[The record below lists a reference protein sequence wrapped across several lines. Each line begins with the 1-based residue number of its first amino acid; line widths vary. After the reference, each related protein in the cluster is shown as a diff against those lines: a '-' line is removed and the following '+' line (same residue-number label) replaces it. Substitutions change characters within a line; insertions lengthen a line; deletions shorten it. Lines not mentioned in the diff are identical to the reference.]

1 MEQLQM
7 LFAKKMARKILYESL
22 FTVAAFCI
30 IYFVLLQADW
40 ITLLNVE
47 KVSKST
53 EKKLGKLYWE
63 FFKHTEAEIIDNEV
77 VLPIDSLLTQICTS
91 NNIDKS
97 KVKLHVLNVSD
108 INAFA
113 LPDDHL
119 IVFSGLIE
127 TCENESEL
135 AAVLAHEIAH
145 MELKHIM
152 KKLVAEVGISV
163 LLSSSNDR
171 VASAE
176 LTKKIAKMLSS
187 SAYSRNMEKE
197 ADLKG
202 VDYLINAEINPEGM
216 ANFFFMLS
224 YFEPEATKQLAWV
237 SSHAESGERA
247 KYILKYTKT
256 KDVSVKAILA
266 EQTWSTMKEHIS
278 TVK

>member
-1 MEQLQM
+1 
-7 LFAKKMARKILYESL
+7 
-22 FTVAAFCI
+22 
-30 IYFVLLQADW
+30 
-40 ITLLNVE
+40 
-47 KVSKST
+47 
-53 EKKLGKLYWE
+53 
-63 FFKHTEAEIIDNEV
+63 
-77 VLPIDSLLTQICTS
+77 LPVDSLLTKICTS
-91 NNIDKS
+91 NNIDKN
-97 KVKLHVLNVSD
+97 KIKLHVLKVSD

-113 LPDDHL
+113 LPDNHL

-127 TCENESEL
+127 TCQNESEL

-171 VASAE
+171 IASAE
-176 LTKKIAKMLSS
+176 LTKEIAKMLSS

-216 ANFFFMLS
+216 ADFFFMLS

-247 KYILKYTKT
+247 KYILEYTKT
-256 KDVSVKAILA
+256 KEISVKPILS
-266 EQTWSTMKEHIS
+266 EQTWNRMKSRVSTN
-278 TVK
+278 